1 MRLII
6 NEGDLGKF
14 KKKASRGYPR
24 EVYAVLLG
32 KKLSNKTFKI
42 MNIAIPPVVEA
53 TYDYVIPD
61 YAEIDRIVAS
71 SGLLYIGSIHS
82 HPQAPPTV
90 SAHDYMYWDKD
101 KDAVVGILSVRKRS
115 AYKVT
120 ELKFWLKN
128 TSLPVKFKTFRP
140 SNGHNHNGHNGSN
153 GHNGNGMKDRNHSS
167 NNGHGRVRSGR

>member
-6 NEGDLGKF
+6 NEADLGKF
-14 KKKASRGYPR
+14 KKRASRGYPR

-32 KKLSNKTFKI
+32 KKLKNKTYKI
-42 MNIAIPPVVEA
+42 QHIAIPPIVEA

-61 YAEIDRIVAS
+61 YGEIKRIISS
-71 SGLLYIGSIHS
+71 SGLEYIGSMHS

-90 SAHDYMYWDKD
+90 SAHDYFYWDKD

-120 ELKFWLKN
+120 ELKFWRKN
-128 TSLPVKFKTFRP
+128 TSLPVKFKTFRLAA
-140 SNGHNHNGHNGSN
+140 NHNHGNNHNNNHNHNHNRRRGRSLN
-153 GHNGNGMKDRNHSS
+153 GR
-167 NNGHGRVRSGR
+167 